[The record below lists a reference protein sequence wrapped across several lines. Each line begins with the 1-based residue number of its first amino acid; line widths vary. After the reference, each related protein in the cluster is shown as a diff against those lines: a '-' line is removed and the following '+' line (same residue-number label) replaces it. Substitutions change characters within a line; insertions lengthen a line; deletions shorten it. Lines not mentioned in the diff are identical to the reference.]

1 MSLLEQRVGRSTWA
15 HGIPYSASSSSS
27 SSSTLSNANIVS
39 EIVRRRDMSGLVNFC
54 HHKSISH
61 ARGTASF
68 RGGRVSAR
76 RRCYFQLGGRKSI
89 LKISSVET
97 HFEYRSN
104 IDIILFPPSREKARA
119 PLFFFLFRATK
130 GAASVVVFI
139 ILNARAPSSRRF
151 RRLPH
156 QSFRLIGPRNL
167 PLPTRITQIIVFVP
181 RKRPPKKKKKRAHK
195 RYPLSLSSPR
205 FLRTEQ
211 ANRERKR
218 GTRLSAFMVETCS
231 RRRITLDSTRI
242 ARINPF
248 PRRLKLG
255 RRSSHT
261 RMLKLYRSRCSIS
274 KPTVVPPL
282 YIYIYINSQILITI
296 FFLFLPSPVVVA
308 AAAVVVTLLDGWLLA
323 WALFENYL
331 RPLGKMEE
339 RKRERD
345 EWKSKISLVS
355 RPPFLFFFIFPFLHP
370 DLDGSRGRNRF
381 VSVL

>member
-1 MSLLEQRVGRSTWA
+1 MSHNSRKRGRGGGIARHPLSKEGPGCGLSLLEQRVGRSTWA

-167 PLPTRITQIIVFVP
+167 PLPTRITQIIVFVS
-181 RKRPPKKKKKRAHK
+181 RKRPPKKR
-195 RYPLSLSSPR
+195 RNVPINVTLSLSPLPDSSAQNR
-205 FLRTEQ
+205 RTE
-211 ANRERKR
+211 REREER
-218 GTRLSAFMVETCS
+218 GFLHLWWRRAPVVES
-231 RRRITLDSTRI
+231 L
-242 ARINPF
+242 
-248 PRRLKLG
+248 L
-255 RRSSHT
+255 
-261 RMLKLYRSRCSIS
+261 
-274 KPTVVPPL
+274 
-282 YIYIYINSQILITI
+282 IL
-296 FFLFLPSPVVVA
+296 PGSPV
-308 AAAVVVTLLDGWLLA
+308 
-323 WALFENYL
+323 
-331 RPLGKMEE
+331 
-339 RKRERD
+339 
-345 EWKSKISLVS
+345 SI
-355 RPPFLFFFIFPFLHP
+355 PFH
-370 DLDGSRGRNRF
+370 DD
-381 VSVL
+381 

>member
-1 MSLLEQRVGRSTWA
+1 
-15 HGIPYSASSSSS
+15 
-27 SSSTLSNANIVS
+27 
-39 EIVRRRDMSGLVNFC
+39 
-54 HHKSISH
+54 
-61 ARGTASF
+61 
-68 RGGRVSAR
+68 
-76 RRCYFQLGGRKSI
+76 
-89 LKISSVET
+89 
-97 HFEYRSN
+97 
-104 IDIILFPPSREKARA
+104 
-119 PLFFFLFRATK
+119 
-130 GAASVVVFI
+130 
-139 ILNARAPSSRRF
+139 
-151 RRLPH
+151 
-156 QSFRLIGPRNL
+156 
-167 PLPTRITQIIVFVP
+167 
-181 RKRPPKKKKKRAHK
+181 
-195 RYPLSLSSPR
+195 
-205 FLRTEQ
+205 
-211 ANRERKR
+211 
-218 GTRLSAFMVETCS
+218 MVETCS

-308 AAAVVVTLLDGWLLA
+308 AAAVVVVVTLLDGWLLA

-355 RPPFLFFFIFPFLHP
+355 RPPFLFFSYFLFSIQISM
-370 DLDGSRGRNRF
+370 DLEEGIDLYRF
-381 VSVL
+381 YKPL